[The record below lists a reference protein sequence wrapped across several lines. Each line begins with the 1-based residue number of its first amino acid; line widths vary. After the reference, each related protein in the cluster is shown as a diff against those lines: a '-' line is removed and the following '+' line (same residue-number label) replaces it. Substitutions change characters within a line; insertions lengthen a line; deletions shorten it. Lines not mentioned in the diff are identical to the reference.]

1 MRIERHP
8 GVVIVIGGPVPP
20 GADAITI
27 GSVISVRAGHER
39 SAYLMSHEAVHVRQ
53 WHRYGLLGFATR
65 YVGSYAKWRLYGKG
79 HWGAY
84 RRIPF
89 EIEADWLARRTT

>member
-1 MRIERHP
+1 VHVERR
-8 GVVIVIGGPVPP
+8 GDVTVVVGGPVPP

-27 GSVISVRAGHER
+27 GSVISVRAGHEG
-39 SAYLMSHEAVHVRQ
+39 SGYLMRHETAHIQQ
-53 WHRYGLLGFATR
+53 WHRYGLLGFGLR
-65 YVGSYAKWRLYGKG
+65 YVGSYAVWRIRCKG

-89 EIEADWLARRTT
+89 EIEADWVARRTA